1 MVSRVGLVAVSVV
14 TMLAALGVLVQTG
27 ETNVLGAA
35 IAVVAFFWWDRWER
49 GILHAHRDAAVARR
63 MLADASGPELGKK
76 EGRAP

>member
-1 MVSRVGLVAVSVV
+1 MVGKMGLVVVSVV
-14 TMLAALGVLVQTG
+14 TMLAALGVSVLTGKPNTLV
-27 ETNVLGAA
+27 AA

-49 GILHAHRDAAVARR
+49 GLFHAWRDAAMARR